1 MSTLTLPEFLKRTRD
16 QLIAG
21 IVEDIYTMNPI
32 WNFVPWIG
40 FAGSGISVNREVAM
54 GDAEFLAIGG
64 TITAKSPSEVDQI
77 LFQPTTLLGDAEIN
91 LLEVAMSNSDI
102 NDVVTT
108 EVSSKSKSVGRQ
120 MQAGMANGDGTAP
133 NMNGLLYMVDSEQ
146 TIIPGANTDL
156 TFELLDQLQTL
167 VVSKDGI
174 VDFIMMQSRELLA
187 YRTLCRALGGVP
199 MMEVRMGDRTIMV
212 EEFNGIPIFRND
224 YIAPKTGEEADG
236 NIIYAGVWDDGSK
249 KIGAAMIYPQAT
261 VAGIQFTDVGEMESK
276 DEKIYRVKA
285 YMNSAI
291 FNRRGVAMLKGIGG
305 AVTRKM
311 VKGGKKGKKNG
322 KK

>member
-1 MSTLTLPEFLKRTRD
+1 MATITLPEFVKRTRD

-32 WNFVPWIG
+32 WNYVPWIG
-40 FAGSGISVNREVAM
+40 FAGSGVSVNREVAM
-54 GDAEFLAIGG
+54 GDAEFIAIGG
-64 TITAKSPSEVDQI
+64 TITAKNPSEVDQI
-77 LFQPTTLLGDAEIN
+77 LFRPTTLIGDAEIN

-102 NDVVTT
+102 NDVVAT
-108 EVSSKSKSVGRQ
+108 EVSSKAKSIGRS
-120 MQAGMANGDGTAP
+120 MQNGFVNGDGTDP
-133 NMNGLLYMVDSEQ
+133 LMNGLLHMVDSQQ
-146 TIIPGANTDL
+146 TITPGANTALD
-156 TFELLDQLQTL
+156 FELLDQLQTL

-174 VDFIMMQSRELLA
+174 VDFIMMHSRELLA
-187 YRTLCRALGGVP
+187 YRSLCRQLGGVP
-199 MMEVRMGDRTIMV
+199 MMEVKMGNRTIMI

-224 YIAPKTGEEADG
+224 YIAPAAGEEADG
-236 NIIYAGVWDDGSK
+236 NIVYAGVWDDGTK
-249 KIGAAMIYPQAT
+249 KVGAAMIYPQAT
-261 VAGIQFTDVGEMESK
+261 TAGIQFTEVGEMESK

-305 AVTRKM
+305 AVTTM
-311 VKGGKKGKKNG
+311 NNKGAKKAKKNG